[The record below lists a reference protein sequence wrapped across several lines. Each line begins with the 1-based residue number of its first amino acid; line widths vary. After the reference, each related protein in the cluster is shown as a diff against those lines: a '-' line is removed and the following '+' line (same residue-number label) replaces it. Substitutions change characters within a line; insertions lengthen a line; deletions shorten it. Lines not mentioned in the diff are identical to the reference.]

1 MRILTYLPRLA
12 AIGGV
17 EVNLVQVAGE
27 LAARGHLIDL
37 FYEQDGNLSEDF
49 RSFCE
54 QMSAGASA
62 LYSDAVLRDLAR
74 IVPRALD
81 ASRCRPD
88 LIYANNVSELAWA
101 VAVRMLTRA
110 PIVCELHE
118 LRPVRRISMA
128 MLGGRVSRFVVPS
141 RYLGDAWA
149 EHGLDPGRVDVVPL
163 GVRSGAYPQDTPD
176 ERLRR
181 RVELGRP
188 AHAYVVLYAGRVIA
202 EKGVDV
208 LLDAWAALGLAPD
221 QGRLVITGV
230 PAAPDR
236 YVSELRERAPAGCHW
251 IEMQRDIIPVLH
263 AADVLVLP
271 SVWDEPF
278 GRIIIE
284 AMATGLPV
292 LASAV
297 GGIPEI
303 LDGEFARMLFPRGD
317 GAKLAERLSALQNWR
332 RDDPGLGMRC
342 VAHVAD
348 RFTLEHSVTRL
359 ERTFATAAPFAAT

>member
-1 MRILTYLPRLA
+1 
-12 AIGGV
+12 V
-17 EVNLVQVAGE
+17 EVNLVQVARE
-27 LAARGHLIDL
+27 LAARGHQIDL
-37 FYEQDGNLSEDF
+37 FYEQDGNLSDDF

-54 QMSAGASA
+54 RMSPGESA
-62 LYSDAVLRDLAR
+62 LYSAAVLRDLTR
-74 IVPRALD
+74 I
-81 ASRCRPD
+81 ASRAVDGSRCHPD

-101 VAVRMLTRA
+101 VGVRTLTRA

-128 MLGGRVSRFVVPS
+128 LLGGRVSRYVVPS
-141 RYLGDAWA
+141 RYLGKAWS

-163 GVRSGAYPQDTPD
+163 GVEPSAYSPGTPD

-181 RVELGRP
+181 RRELGLP
-188 AHAYVVLYAGRVIA
+188 AEAYVVLYAGRVIE
-202 EKGVDV
+202 EKGMDV
-208 LLDAWAALGLAPD
+208 LLDAWARLELEPE

-230 PAAPDR
+230 PRHPDS
-236 YVSELRERAPAGCHW
+236 YVSELQSRAPAGTHW
-251 IEMQRDIIPVLH
+251 LEMRRDIMPMLH

-271 SVWDEPF
+271 SIWDEPF

-284 AMATGLPV
+284 AMATGCPV

-317 GAKLAERLSALQNWR
+317 PVELAERLNALRHWR
-332 RDDPGLGMRC
+332 RDDPGLGARC

-348 RFTLEHSVTRL
+348 GFTLDLSVTRL
-359 ERTFATAAPFAAT
+359 ERTFANAAPSTDR